1 MKRLGWTIRYFP
13 EGSCHWQAL
22 RHGVRLRANSKEDL
36 LRMIVTRDYTPNT
49 AISAAGADHGAA
61 GTKGGVQ

>member
-36 LRMIVTRDYTPNT
+36 LRMIDTRDYTPNDQ
-49 AISAAGADHGAA
+49 AQLR
-61 GTKGGVQ
+61 TK